1 MDMNTINGILRAIIP
16 ALVAFAAG
24 KGWISTTGA
33 TAVSDAIVSA
43 AVAVAAAGWSV
54 KTNLPPKP

>member
-24 KGWISTTGA
+24 KGWISASGA
-33 TAVSDAIVSA
+33 TAISDAVVAAAA
-43 AVAVAAAGWSV
+43 AVLAAGWSV
-54 KTNLPPKP
+54 KTNLPSKS